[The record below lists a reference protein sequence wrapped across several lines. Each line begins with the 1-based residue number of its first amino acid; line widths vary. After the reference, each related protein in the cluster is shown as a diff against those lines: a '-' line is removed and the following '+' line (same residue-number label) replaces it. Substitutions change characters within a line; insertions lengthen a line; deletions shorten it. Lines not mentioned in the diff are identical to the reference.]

1 MEFEIHFF
9 SEGEGTFFSNRT
21 SYSIRNNTLFL
32 VFPREFHS
40 ILPKEVKKP
49 LTYYAVLFSLS
60 KSEKKLYQLLINSSS
75 RKKNQPVA
83 SNETASIK
91 FILEDIMK
99 FSKSDSADLK
109 KSADLL
115 LESCLFRW
123 FGKQNKTE
131 GKIAAQKKSKSAKSY
146 VEHSIK
152 FMEKKVYK
160 EKLKYFHPDKYDKN
174 PVLKKVATNKTRM
187 IVEAYELLMKSF

>member
-1 MEFEIHFF
+1 
-9 SEGEGTFFSNRT
+9 
-21 SYSIRNNTLFL
+21 
-32 VFPREFHS
+32 
-40 ILPKEVKKP
+40 
-49 LTYYAVLFSLS
+49 
-60 KSEKKLYQLLINSSS
+60 
-75 RKKNQPVA
+75 
-83 SNETASIK
+83 
-91 FILEDIMK
+91 MK

-152 FMEKKVYK
+152 FMEKKVYTRCTVSEVANFCGISEEHFIRIFK
-160 EKLKYFHPDKYDKN
+160 DEMQMTPHQYFLRLKIQTAALALINSSSTVSEIADEFSFENQFHFSR
-174 PVLKKVATNKTRM
+174 VFKKCTGLAPSSYR
-187 IVEAYELLMKSF
+187 AGFSS